1 MIKLLRPTSFTQ
13 CPCSL
18 TPVTRR
24 CFLLCSAPRPA
35 HHVSLSPAC
44 SLNACYRSSFRLY
57 IITVSTSDLH
67 TVAAFLSRSS
77 PPVTATRIT
86 HERYYAVHGNHQV
99 HPSRIPLSLPPE
111 IRNMIYHYIFTPVR
125 DGTCLVVYTD
135 WDMICLQGIRRKC
148 FLCKSAQVHTTC
160 RPEYAHTEDIF
171 HAFELSGNSARSSI
185 LRTCN
190 AVLKEASPIS
200 LACMH
205 ISISYTSRSI
215 KRRSRALQVLLAYMH
230 QPKGA
235 YSSAFTC
242 TYHDSPGGGDDMK
255 RFSQMVNGLGIRL
268 GHLVLCAVTSS
279 HCPGIGQ
286 YFVSTLDSLIH
297 KPAKVEW
304 ALLSGTGTTSYRF
317 NSQRT
322 EFNEAAEKWLAKLP
336 KVKAFD
342 STAHLPLLRDP
353 LPHFFEESAG

>member
-1 MIKLLRPTSFTQ
+1 
-13 CPCSL
+13 
-18 TPVTRR
+18 
-24 CFLLCSAPRPA
+24 
-35 HHVSLSPAC
+35 
-44 SLNACYRSSFRLY
+44 
-57 IITVSTSDLH
+57 
-67 TVAAFLSRSS
+67 
-77 PPVTATRIT
+77 
-86 HERYYAVHGNHQV
+86 
-99 HPSRIPLSLPPE
+99 
-111 IRNMIYHYIFTPVR
+111 VR

-148 FLCKSAQVHTTC
+148 FLCKSAQIHTTC

-171 HAFELSGNSARSSI
+171 HAFELSGNSARSGI
-185 LRTCN
+185 LQTCN
-190 AVLKEASPIS
+190 AVLKEASSIS

-297 KPAKVEW
+297 KPARVEW

-336 KVKAFD
+336 KVKASDF
-342 STAHLPLLRDP
+342 TAHLPLLRDS